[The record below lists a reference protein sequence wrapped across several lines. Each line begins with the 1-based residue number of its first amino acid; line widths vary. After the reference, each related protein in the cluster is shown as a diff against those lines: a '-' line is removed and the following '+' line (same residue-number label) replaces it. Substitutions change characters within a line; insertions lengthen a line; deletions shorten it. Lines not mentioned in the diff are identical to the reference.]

1 MSIFGYDW
9 HYDRN
14 HDGEIDFFE
23 DYMRMDEFDRLNK
36 TGLYAEEDEED
47 EDDDDILDRLD
58 ELDEDELDD
67 LELDDLDLDDIDDL
81 DDLF

>member
-14 HDGEIDFFE
+14 NDGEIDFFE

-36 TGLYAEEDEED
+36 TGLYAEEDED

-67 LELDDLDLDDIDDL
+67 LDLDDIDDL